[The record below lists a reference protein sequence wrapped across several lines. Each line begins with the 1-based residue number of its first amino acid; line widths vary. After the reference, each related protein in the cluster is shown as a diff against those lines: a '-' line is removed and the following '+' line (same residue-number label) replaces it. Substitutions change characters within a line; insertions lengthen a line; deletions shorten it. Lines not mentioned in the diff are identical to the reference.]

1 MQTCSCPSKGP
12 SAVPLPT
19 GNRLEN
25 YMTMP
30 IDVKAVRSGLTN
42 DGYIV
47 VRNAVPTTL
56 CQAVLEAIGHELDI
70 WIDKPSSWE
79 RPRGPQAVSQAER
92 TAARRKPTQTGL
104 SPSS

>member
-1 MQTCSCPSKGP
+1 
-12 SAVPLPT
+12 
-19 GNRLEN
+19 
-25 YMTMP
+25 MTMP

-79 RPRGPQAVSQAER
+79 RPRGPQAVPQAER

-104 SPSS
+104 SPSSQGDPPSARSLCQLHGRAR